1 MVKSQKLYQY
11 IFSTLKISWYSESVC
26 KFWKC
31 VYTKVTKQTMNF
43 FLNEE
48 FFLKTTGLILIN
60 VTNPKMQVVCNYEAR
75 WPLSSTKYELSKFS
89 KVLHFDNPSARR
101 TKSNDKEQPIRDVAE
116 TWNQD
121 LKVFTHNN
129 WWVVIWVQEYCPF
142 QGEVFGGGGR

>member
-1 MVKSQKLYQY
+1 MSQSAS
-11 IFSTLKISWYSESVC
+11 FESVC
-26 KFWKC
+26 IQRWQS
-31 VYTKVTKQTMNF
+31 KQWIF

-121 LKVFTHNN
+121 LKEKYLLITTD
-129 WWVVIWVQEYCPF
+129 E
-142 QGEVFGGGGR
+142 